1 MLTHKL
7 HLWEGIAFHF
17 GRNGWLNCRSRSSI
31 VTMER
36 SCSGTARTPEKRPGL
51 REFLHRANQKRPL
64 CASKVCK
71 SANSSPVSVHD
82 FPEPYTFQANRS
94 WTIAPSWRQLQALS
108 NNPVWNATGRLPF
121 RMAQSPMRKSWWIA
135 VARALSAIGRSS
147 GAFAAR
153 SCVWTRPRSNCIT
166 CCGFCIRAT
175 PYTSSLARTENLSLA
190 QLALRAKKAR
200 PQREG
205 GGGGGGGRGPGS
217 CRCAIRNDGIG
228 LYRGE
233 FPAVL
238 ESLLAG
244 RSSVERDSKT
254 NQFLVSPNIRKP
266 ISLEKRASR
275 ERLIS

>member
-1 MLTHKL
+1 VKKL
-7 HLWEGIAFHF
+7 YVGNLPFQATEEDVQALFTENGI
-17 GRNGWLNCRSRSSI
+17 
-31 VTMER
+31 T
-36 SCSGTARTPEKRPGL
+36 SGTVTLIRDRFTGQLRGFGFVEINEDGEAEK
-51 REFLHRANQKRPL
+51 
-64 CASKVCK
+64 
-71 SANSSPVSVHD
+71 
-82 FPEPYTFQANRS
+82 
-94 WTIAPSWRQLQALS
+94 
-108 NNPVWNATGRLPF
+108 
-121 RMAQSPMRKSWWIA
+121 A
-135 VARALSAIGRSS
+135 VAALNGKDFKGRKI
-147 GAFAAR
+147 
-153 SCVWTRPRSNCIT
+153 VVN
-166 CCGFCIRAT
+166 
-175 PYTSSLARTENLSLA
+175 E
-190 QLALRAKKAR
+190 AR